1 MTEIFPE
8 ETVVLVFVIFYIVRL
23 VWKIPDLCFLTL
35 YYSPRRQGN
44 GIIMPIRYIIVI
56 IITLFTI
63 DPVFSPPLIETRSAS

>member
-1 MTEIFPE
+1 MTEIFPG
-8 ETVVLVFVIFYIVRL
+8 ETVVLVFVIFCIVRL

-35 YYSPRRQGN
+35 YYSSPRQGN